1 MKRIHKAYTII
12 LFIFALAYIK
22 AEAQNPNWS
31 PPVGNTFQFSA
42 NVIAQINLSGTAS
55 NNVNDKIAFFDG
67 TEMRGLGNAVSLGNG
82 LYRHFITIYSNQPL
96 DTLTIKVFHHGSDH
110 VYEVQQPFIFQS
122 QSITG
127 SVDNAYTINIYPDNN
142 APIWLL
148 PVPSQSTI
156 EGLPFDPIDMSQFLV
171 QPDEYPVDWTYTINP
186 NLNVIFNGSILS
198 VSGVSGFTGQTF
210 LTVRATE
217 QPIVDRLLFE
227 GERTNQQEEQYAE
240 VNIEFNVI
248 PLYDAPLW
256 QPGIPGQGIVIG
268 QQFDTIPLHTY
279 ENQYTGTSI
288 RYDYKPVLEEKIPND
303 TLPGWQITNTYGTTM
318 SVVARPD
325 YTPKHHFNLAGDVL
339 AAFSGNEL
347 RGIAHRNP
355 INGLFYLSIGGEA
368 ENNDSITL
376 VLYSSEM
383 KRILT
388 KEKLFVYEPYRI
400 LGDDEV
406 PYRIEFAPI
415 VLVIPDDD
423 FVGGIYDM
431 PVNIVDENFIG
442 SMTFTFSAMDPMYP
456 LYLRDDIDVSFCIAA
471 DSSALSI
478 FYLDADGDGL
488 GASTSSVQACTQ
500 PDGYVTNDDD
510 CNDNDV
516 NNVGVTVSL
525 SENSG
530 IANDGIIC
538 TESNV
543 SLSVVQAAQSYLWS
557 TGHTTQSIQVNPSV
571 TTAFSVTVTFM
582 AGCVFTKSDTIF
594 VEGLVVKNSNN
605 SGFGTL
611 RNVIYCAGE
620 GSTIIYDLPNITG
633 TKLTQQLTID
643 KTLTI
648 QGTLNSK
655 PEIIFDYS
663 SQLSG
668 LIIEPNKK
676 LILENIDIKTINSGN
691 QKTFNG
697 SGGIEII
704 ATTKFTSE

>member
-1 MKRIHKAYTII
+1 MKRVHKAYTII
-12 LFIFALAYIK
+12 LFIFVLAYIK

-31 PPVGNTFQFSA
+31 PPVGNAFQFSA
-42 NVIAQINLSGTAS
+42 NVIAQIKLSDITS
-55 NNVNDKIAFFDG
+55 NNVNDRIAFFDG
-67 TEMRGLGNAVSLGNG
+67 AEMRGLGNAVALGNG
-82 LYRHFITIYSNQPL
+82 LYRHFITIYSNQSL
-96 DTLTIKVFHHGSDH
+96 DTLTIKVYQQGTDH

-156 EGLPFDPIDMSQFLV
+156 EGLPFDPIDMAQYLV

-186 NLNVIFNGSILS
+186 NLIVNINGSILN
-198 VSGVSGFTGQTF
+198 VSAVSGFTGQTF

-240 VNIEFNVI
+240 VIIEFNVM

-256 QPGIPGQGIVIG
+256 QPSIPGQGIVIG

-325 YTPKHHFNLAGDVL
+325 YTPKHHFNHAGDVL

-368 ENNDSITL
+368 ENNDTITL
-376 VLYSSEM
+376 LLYSTDM

-400 LGDDEV
+400 LGDDEL
-406 PYRIEFAPI
+406 PYSIEFAPI
-415 VLVIPDDD
+415 VPVIPDIDI
-423 FVGGIYDM
+423 VGGIYDM

-442 SMTFTFSAMDPMYP
+442 SMTFTISAMDPMYP

-471 DSSALSI
+471 DSTSLSL
-478 FYLDADGDGL
+478 FYQDLDGDGL
-488 GASTSSVQACTQ
+488 GNPLASVMACNM
-500 PDGYVTNDDD
+500 PEGYVTNDDD
-510 CNDNDV
+510 CNDNGVD
-516 NNVGVTVSL
+516 NNISIAIT
-525 SENSG
+525 ENSG
-530 IANDGIIC
+530 TPNDGLIC
-538 TESNV
+538 AASEVT
-543 SLSVVQAAQSYLWS
+543 LSVVQTAQSYQWS
-557 TGHTTQSIQVNPSV
+557 SGHTTQSIQVDPSV
-571 TTAFSVTVTFM
+571 TTAYSVTVTFM
-582 AGCVFTKSDTIF
+582 VGCIFTKSDTII

-605 SGFGTL
+605 AGFGSL
-611 RNVIYCAGE
+611 RNILECSNE
-620 GSTIIYDLPNITG
+620 GDTITYDLPTVDNTI
-633 TKLTQQLTID
+633 LTQELIID
-643 KTLTI
+643 KNVRI
-648 QGTLNSK
+648 QGTILTR
-655 PEIIFDYS
+655 PEISIDFNNA
-663 SQLSG
+663 LNG
-668 LIIEPNKK
+668 IIITANKK
-676 LILENIDIKTINSGN
+676 LILDNIDVKTIGATN
-691 QKTFNG
+691 QSTFTGTG
-697 SGGIEII
+697 SVDII
-704 ATTKFTSE
+704 GFTYISSQ

>member
-31 PPVGNTFQFSA
+31 PPVGNAFQFSA
-42 NVIAQINLSGTAS
+42 NVIAQIKLSDITS

-67 TEMRGLGNAVSLGNG
+67 AEMRGLGNAVALGNG
-82 LYRHFITIYSNQPL
+82 VYRHFITVYSNHPL
-96 DTLTIKVFHHGSDH
+96 DTLIIKVYHQGTDH

-142 APIWLL
+142 APIWLV

-156 EGLPFDPIDMSQFLV
+156 EGLPFDPIDMAQYLV

-186 NLNVIFNGSILS
+186 NLSVNFNGSILN
-198 VSGVSGFTGQTF
+198 VNAVSGFTGQTF

-217 QPIVDRLLFE
+217 QSMVDRLLME
-227 GERTNQQEEQYAE
+227 GDRNNQQDEHYAE

-256 QPGIPGQGIVIG
+256 QPLIPGQGIITG

-288 RYDYKPVLEEKIPND
+288 RYDYRPVLEEKIPND

-325 YTPKHHFNLAGDVL
+325 YTPKHQFNFAGDVL
-339 AAFSGNEL
+339 AAFSDNEL
-347 RGIAHRNP
+347 RGIAQRNP
-355 INGLFYLSIGGEA
+355 INGLFYLSIGGNNV
-368 ENNDSITL
+368 NNDTITL

-388 KEKLFVYEPYRI
+388 KEKLFVFEPYGI
-400 LGDDEV
+400 LGDDEL
-406 PYRIEFAPI
+406 PYSIEFAPI
-415 VLVIPDDD
+415 VPVIPDVD

-456 LYLRDDIDVSFCIAA
+456 LYLRDDIDVTFCIAV
-471 DSSALSI
+471 DSTSLSL
-478 FYLDADGDGL
+478 FYQDLDGDGL
-488 GASTSSVQACTQ
+488 GNPLVSVMACNM
-500 PDGYVTNDDD
+500 PEGYVTNDDD
-510 CNDNDV
+510 CNDN
-516 NNVGVTVSL
+516 GVDNSISISI

-530 IANDGIIC
+530 IPNDGIIC

-543 SLSVVQAAQSYLWS
+543 NLSVVQNAQSYQWS
-557 TGHTTQSIQVNPSV
+557 SGHTTQSIQLNPSV
-571 TTAFSVTVTFM
+571 TTAYSVTVTFM
-582 AGCVFTKSDTIF
+582 AGCVFTKSDTII
-594 VEGLVVKNSNN
+594 VEGLVVRNSNN

-611 RNVIYCAGE
+611 RNVIYCAVE
-620 GSTIIYDLPNITG
+620 GDTITYDLANITG
-633 TKLTQQLTID
+633 TSLTQQLTID

-655 PEIIFDYS
+655 PEIVFDYS

-668 LIIEPNKK
+668 LIIEANKK
-676 LILENIDIKTINSGN
+676 LILENIDIKTINSGS

-697 SGGIEII
+697 TGSIDII
-704 ATTKFTSE
+704 ATTNFTSE